1 MYHGA
6 LAMYSGMCGLM
17 SLPVSSTSGR
27 AVPAFRASSSAF
39 RCLYSSLVRRVV
51 VVAVDDGGVD
61 EEEEDIIVLFR
72 CVFFA
77 VGIKFIEKLMELVEA
92 LFGGETRRLN
102 HPTTKSIP

>member
-27 AVPAFRASSSAF
+27 AVPAFRASSRAF

-51 VVAVDDGGVD
+51 VVAVDDDGGVD
-61 EEEEDIIVLFR
+61 DEEEDIIVLFR
-72 CVFFA
+72 
-77 VGIKFIEKLMELVEA
+77 LL
-92 LFGGETRRLN
+92 
-102 HPTTKSIP
+102 